1 MKIAKALKLKNRLAG
16 EIARLKSIAQSKNV
30 TEVTQQP
37 VYDVKKIIKVDLPAC
52 IASLIT
58 VKTVIAMS
66 NAGVRPDSSDSWRED
81 SDVNFRSIFSM
92 AEMKG
97 MIETLRAMDTKDG
110 TYNEAK
116 GRFGELATANAVTYV
131 AALKQTEVD
140 ELVAFYERSIDALQ
154 DTIDA
159 HNATSEWS
167 ILDGYTI

>member
-52 IASLIT
+52 IASLIS
-58 VKTVIAMS
+58 VKTVIAIS
-66 NAGVRPDSSDSWRED
+66 NAGVRPNSATWSED